1 MTALMLDADPSAAF
15 TTLYLQQLAR
25 VRHLAA
31 RRVMNGD
38 QALAEDISQEA
49 FLRLWRYL
57 SDGHE
62 VGNAEAL
69 LTTLTCRAA
78 ADHYRLARN
87 TRERAADFADPVT
100 SMRLPGVRSAED
112 VAVARETVRETV
124 AAGFGGVL

>member
-1 MTALMLDADPSAAF
+1 MLDADPSAAF
-15 TTLYLQQLAR
+15 TAIYLQQQAR

-31 RRVMNGD
+31 RRVQARD
-38 QALAEDISQEA
+38 PALAEDVAQEA
-49 FLRLWRYL
+49 FLRLWKCL
-57 SDGHE
+57 TAGKPI
-62 VGNAEAL
+62 GNAEAL

-87 TRERAADFADPVT
+87 TRERAADFTEPVT

-124 AAGFGGVL
+124 AAGIAAAAW